1 MNARLQRW
9 VRAILAR
16 DRRISSPGSGRG
28 RTLSVS
34 PDGRTIYLSG
44 PVAAPVR
51 DGAMPAAEKAS
62 TTSATSGQSG
72 SGSSAS
78 AALARSLANR
88 LQASLH
94 SLGSTLFRLTW
105 KERATPS
112 GRSIFRLAASGRRT
126 SETDSGSSHWPTT
139 TTQDG
144 ASSGARG
151 YEVTETHHAGT
162 TLTDAAR
169 MVVPIVAPWPTPCSQ
184 DGPNGGPAQG
194 TDRLPGAAALASWPT
209 VCTADADRA
218 SETFARGNLT
228 LTGAAKLASWA
239 TPAAQEA
246 GGTVEQFLARKE
258 KAAELGSSLGVSL
271 TSLSL
276 QATLST
282 RGPIA
287 NGSGAPMESGG
298 QLNPA
303 HSRFLMGLPREWDG
317 CAPTGTRS
325 RRRSRPV
332 SSKQ

>member
-9 VRAILAR
+9 VRATLAR

-51 DGAMPAAEKAS
+51 DGAMPAAKKAS

-194 TDRLPGAAALASWPT
+194 TDRLPGAAALASW
-209 VCTADADRA
+209 
-218 SETFARGNLT
+218 
-228 LTGAAKLASWA
+228 A

-258 KAAELGSSLGVSL
+258 KAAESGSSLGVSL

-303 HSRFLMGLPREWDG
+303 HSRFLMGLPREWDD